1 MKTHFTF
8 VFAIVLTC
16 IFEVNAQDPF
26 FIHFYNNK
34 SYYNP
39 ALTGSR
45 GALSFDIK
53 YKDQW
58 RADNIAPFQTAAVS
72 VEESVPCG
80 WFDFGA
86 YYYGDRE
93 GDGLLETHQLGG
105 SFVGTAP
112 FSKGWNLR
120 IGGSTFWSQ
129 KRIDFSK
136 LIFSDQLDPKHG
148 IFDQFGTPNQSSFA
162 PPDNGGKSLVY
173 LTPSLGVVL
182 RYAADIKKYRLRKP
196 YLNSAMAGL
205 SYHNILALGSD
216 NDKGHINSL
225 LNLRYQTPERIAT
238 FVEAEFAMPFS
249 RNGKYVSITP
259 LFLSQMQENLNYFE
273 MGSKLS
279 YTNDFAVG
287 CYFHLNS
294 ASDQGAN
301 TSWFN
306 FLVEIGK
313 TFESRNNYHRI
324 DFGFS
329 FANNFTGLQ
338 NIVGPILEFSIT
350 YQIGKSNMCN
360 WMGKEDEV
368 LYQKGPKCPVSG
380 RGKIYDNIW

>member
-1 MKTHFTF
+1 MKIHLTIIIF
-8 VFAIVLTC
+8 VVGANLFQLS
-16 IFEVNAQDPF
+16 AQDPF

-45 GALSFDIK
+45 GALSVDLK

-58 RADNIAPFQTAAVS
+58 RTDHIAPFQTAAIS

-86 YYYGDRE
+86 HYFGDRE
-93 GDGLLETHQLGG
+93 GDGMLETHQLGG

-112 FSKGWNLR
+112 FSKVWNFR
-120 IGGSTFWSQ
+120 MGGSMLWSQ

-136 LIFSDQLDPKHG
+136 LIFSDQLDPKYG
-148 IFDQFGTPNQSSFA
+148 TFDSFGNPNQSSFV
-162 PPDNGGKSLVY
+162 PPDNNGRSLSY
-173 LTPSLGVVL
+173 LTPSVGIVL
-182 RYAADIKKYRLRKP
+182 RYAADVKNYRSRKA
-196 YLNSAMAGL
+196 YLNSLTLGG
-205 SYHNILALGSD
+205 SYHNILTLGGNED
-216 NDKGHINSL
+216 RGHISSL
-225 LNLRYQTPERIAT
+225 LDLRYQTPERIT
-238 FVEAEFAMPFS
+238 FFVEPEWAMPFS
-249 RNGKYVSITP
+249 RSGQYVSITP
-259 LFLSQMQENLNYFE
+259 LFLTQFQQELNYLE

-279 YTNDFAVG
+279 YMNSLSLG

-294 ASDQGAN
+294 PSDQGAN

-306 FLVEIGK
+306 FLVEFGK
-313 TFESRNNYHRI
+313 TFEGANNYHRV

-329 FANNFTGLQ
+329 FATNFTGLQ
-338 NIVGPILEFSIT
+338 NVVGPILEFSMS
-350 YQIGKSNMCN
+350 YQIGKSNVCN
-360 WMGKEDEV
+360 WMGREDEV
-368 LYQKGPKCPVSG
+368 LYKKGPKCPVSG